1 MSKQTL
7 LEKLTDKSYRDAFI
21 SDEIDIGLPMKLRAM
36 REAREWNQG
45 YVAERTE
52 TKQPRFSLMEKPGYG
67 KYSLS
72 TLKKLASLF
81 DVGLIVSFVPYSE
94 MIDFTEAFNRRRLAI
109 CGFAEEYPRLAKRY
123 ARTSAPIQD
132 TLQPSLDF
140 SVGTNPGRV
149 YQEHIV
155 AAPFLST
162 SHTPVANVVEIPVD
176 NSYIH
181 TEIGGN
187 TNAGAIGKAATAA

>member
-21 SDEIDIGLPMKLRAM
+21 SDEIDIGLPMQLRAM

-132 TLQPSLDF
+132 TLPSHRKLQRCKDTVRTWANLPHAPNRPVVDDALDHQG
-140 SVGTNPGRV
+140 VVRV
-149 YQEHIV
+149 D
-155 AAPFLST
+155 P
-162 SHTPVANVVEIPVD
+162 
-176 NSYIH
+176 
-181 TEIGGN
+181 IGKPSSRRR
-187 TNAGAIGKAATAA
+187 KAATAA